1 MHACGGRISV
11 HACGGR
17 IRVLYALA
25 MTVRVGMVEVRSKA
39 YYCRLMASTPAA
51 VGLGAT
57 VLFHNSNGCADA
69 ACAESSPCRQECNGP

>member
-1 MHACGGRISV
+1 MHACGDK
-11 HACGGR
+11 

-25 MTVRVGMVEVRSKA
+25 MTVKVGMVKVRSKA

-69 ACAESSPCRQECNGP
+69 ACAERSPCWQECNGS

>member
-1 MHACGGRISV
+1 M

-25 MTVRVGMVEVRSKA
+25 MTVKVGMVKVRSKA

-57 VLFHNSNGCADA
+57 IIRSGAGVWLRSKRFVFHWLLHGV
-69 ACAESSPCRQECNGP
+69 G